1 MVGAVVNV
9 VKTKTGKC
17 LMIMK
22 AQTREFLNYCAP
34 DPQKYFGD
42 RDKELESSWP
52 RKNRAEIAL
61 KAPKRGYSF
70 GAKHSS
76 KNADRV

>member
-22 AQTREFLNYCAP
+22 AQTRAFINYCAP
-34 DPQKYFGD
+34 NPQNNFEN
-42 RDKELESSWP
+42 RDKELESDWP
-52 RKNRAEIAL
+52 RKNRAEIGL
-61 KAPKRGYSF
+61 KTPKIGFSS
-70 GAKHSS
+70 GAKHSF